1 MLSRYRPVAGH
12 TALCFGIAPTAPPA
26 AQAAGIILPPL
37 AIGPGPPLNLSL
49 ALTLLDS
56 IMPVLAWNL
65 TVFNRALSFFSTLIG
80 S

>member
-12 TALCFGIAPTAPPA
+12 TALGLLQLPHRRLRLLGF
-26 AQAAGIILPPL
+26 ILPPL